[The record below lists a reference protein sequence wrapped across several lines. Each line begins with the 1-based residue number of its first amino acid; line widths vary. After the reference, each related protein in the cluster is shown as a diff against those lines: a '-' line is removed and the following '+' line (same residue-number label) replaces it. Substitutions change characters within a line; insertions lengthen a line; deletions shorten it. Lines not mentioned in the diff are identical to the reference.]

1 MLVGLLAFYGIASRS
16 YRPWQ
21 VREPDLAAAH
31 LRLAGDYAGRGRIA
45 EAIVESEKA
54 VRAAPDNAIAHY
66 NLACY
71 LVDGRRLDEAARE
84 LQRTLELAPGF
95 APAAQLLQ
103 RLRAAGS

>member
-1 MLVGLLAFYGIASRS
+1 VGLLALYGIASRG

-31 LRLAGDYAGRGRIA
+31 LRLAADDFRRGRVTDAIA
-45 EAIVESEKA
+45 EGEKA
-54 VRAAPDNAIAHY
+54 VRAAPDNPVARY

-71 LVDGRRLDEAARE
+71 LVEGSRFDEAARE
-84 LQRTLELAPGF
+84 LQRTLDLAPDF
-95 APAAQLLQ
+95 APAALLLQ